1 MCVPNETN
9 NANVKVYNM
18 ITRTNEVKT
27 LVKHISY
34 DCKCKF
40 ASRTFNSN
48 QKWNTVLIN
57 ANLSV
62 KSIVRAKKV
71 MVGNSWNPST
81 CVYEVFIK
89 YS

>member
-18 ITRTNEVKT
+18 VTRMNEVKT

-48 QKWNTVLIN
+48 QKWNTVLIDKCQ
-57 ANLSV
+57 SEC
-62 KSIVRAKKV
+62 KKYC
-71 MVGNSWNPST
+71 T
-81 CVYEVFIK
+81 CKKGYGWK
-89 YS
+89 